1 MSASTCYKIEAI
13 IRPNRLEAVQEAL
26 YDIGQVSFTV
36 TEVRG
41 TGRQTG
47 IGHTFR
53 GSQYAQNLLP
63 RVKIELFLPHQA
75 VEDAIEAIQLAATTG
90 EVGDGKIVAFPVP
103 EVIRIRTGER
113 GAAAID

>member
-1 MSASTCYKIEAI
+1 MPPSTCFKIEAI
-13 IRPNRLEAVQEAL
+13 IRPSRLEAVQEAL

-36 TEVRG
+36 TEARG
-41 TGRQTG
+41 TGRQKG

-53 GSQYAQNLLP
+53 GSQYAQNLTP
-63 RVKIELFLPHQA
+63 RIKVELFLPESA
-75 VEDAIEAIQLAATTG
+75 VEEAIEAIQLAATTG